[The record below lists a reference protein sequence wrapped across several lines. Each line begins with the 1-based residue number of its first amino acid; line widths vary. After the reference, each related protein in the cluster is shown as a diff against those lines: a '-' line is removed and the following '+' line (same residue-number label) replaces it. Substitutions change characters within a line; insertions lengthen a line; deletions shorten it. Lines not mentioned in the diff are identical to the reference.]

1 LFIFSFQIK
10 KWLPR
15 TINKSFIEAQRI
27 PLNDQSKFIL
37 FSDCH
42 RSDNSFADDFASNQ
56 CLFSCRI
63 TMCDLPI
70 LNSGMVD
77 ELWEIFSKLF

>member
-1 LFIFSFQIK
+1 MASQRLT
-10 KWLPR
+10 R
-15 TINKSFIEAQRI
+15 AFIEAQRI

-56 CLFSCRI
+56 MFI
-63 TMCDLPI
+63 FMPYYNVDLPI

-77 ELWEIFSKLF
+77 ELWESFQNYFEAHKRLFIT